1 VPGSDKGV
9 LDTLPAFVRVVEH
22 LPGHRQEVRGVTAV
36 QLNQG
41 GLVTPGHAPN
51 ELLVGRHQAGGS
63 RSTKVGGLEGGFGV
77 VGNIKKVFGKSFE

>member
-1 VPGSDKGV
+1 V
-9 LDTLPAFVRVVEH
+9 
-22 LPGHRQEVRGVTAV
+22 V

-63 RSTKVGGLEGGFGV
+63 RSTKVGGLEGRFGV